1 MSPKHGLRK
10 VIQMVDASN
19 SNVIHQDWP
28 APGPA
33 RLHGNDSATN
43 GKVTLGYVLQT
54 IQDGYYEV
62 DLKGNFKH
70 FNRAMREM
78 IGYEKHQL
86 KGMNYRA

>member
-1 MSPKHGLRK
+1 M
-10 VIQMVDASN
+10 IDAPN
-19 SNVIHQDWP
+19 TNVSSRNWP
-28 APGPA
+28 APSPT

-43 GKVTLGYVLQT
+43 GKVTLGYVLKN

>member
-1 MSPKHGLRK
+1 
-10 VIQMVDASN
+10 MVGASN
-19 SNVIHQDWP
+19 SNVTSP
-28 APGPA
+28 VRSEPGSA
-33 RLHGNDSATN
+33 RPHDNGSATN
-43 GKVTLGYVLQT
+43 GKVTLGYVLQN

-86 KGMNYRA
+86 KGMNYKA